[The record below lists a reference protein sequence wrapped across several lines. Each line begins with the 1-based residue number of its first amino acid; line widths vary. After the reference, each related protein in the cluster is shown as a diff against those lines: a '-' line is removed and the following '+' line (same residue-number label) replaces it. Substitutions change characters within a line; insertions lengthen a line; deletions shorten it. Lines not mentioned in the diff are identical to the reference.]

1 VISFVGYKYAR
12 EKCLDLSLSSDGFE
26 PVEEEE
32 EEEEEDDPLMS
43 PYHSGY
49 AASLVSES
57 PSASFFQ

>member
-1 VISFVGYKYAR
+1 MSFVGYKYGR
-12 EKCLDLSLSSDGFE
+12 ETALDLSVGSDGFE

-32 EEEEEDDPLMS
+32 DDDPLMS

-57 PSASFFQ
+57 PSASIFQ